1 MLDVVELRAFY
12 DTALGEVARRLVSR
26 LVRTRWQ
33 DHAGLRVLGLG
44 YATPYLDG
52 FREKAQRVLAFMPA
66 TQGVVH
72 WPPDGR
78 SASALVEPSMT
89 PLPDASMD
97 RILIVHALET
107 DEHPHDLLEEI
118 WRILAPG
125 GRVLIVAPSR
135 TGLWARVDTTPFGQG
150 HPYSRGQLQ
159 QLLQEAQFLPLYWD
173 EALYVPP
180 FQRASLL
187 RSAPAFERIA
197 GRFSLPGGGV
207 HIVEATKQLYRPVM
221 RRAVRRL
228 PIELEPAM
236 EPAGAEA
243 GLEGI
248 SESVRRYASYRAR
261 MRRGQL
267 DRGKARARHNF
278 ASPSAKFDG
287 DAERLR
293 QEQGAVDQ
301 SGFVDSMAK
310 PRREVP
316 LGRHAGV
323 GERIGGHEQRLDRD
337 HFVFFAVS
345 QKDGRRFLV
354 GQRRFVRLR
363 RPEHIDCPNSR
374 ESRAA
379 RACGAVP
386 YAAPSSCPG

>member
-1 MLDVVELRAFY
+1 MIRAMLDVVELRAFY
-12 DTALGEVARRLVSR
+12 DTALGGVARRLVSR
-26 LVRTRWQ
+26 LVRARWQ

-44 YATPYLDG
+44 YATPYLDD

-72 WPPDGR
+72 WPVDGR

-159 QLLQEAQFLPLYWD
+159 QLLQAAQFLPLYWD

-248 SESVRRYASYRAR
+248 S
-261 MRRGQL
+261 
-267 DRGKARARHNF
+267 
-278 ASPSAKFDG
+278 
-287 DAERLR
+287 
-293 QEQGAVDQ
+293 
-301 SGFVDSMAK
+301 
-310 PRREVP
+310 
-316 LGRHAGV
+316 
-323 GERIGGHEQRLDRD
+323 
-337 HFVFFAVS
+337 
-345 QKDGRRFLV
+345 
-354 GQRRFVRLR
+354 
-363 RPEHIDCPNSR
+363 
-374 ESRAA
+374 
-379 RACGAVP
+379 
-386 YAAPSSCPG
+386 